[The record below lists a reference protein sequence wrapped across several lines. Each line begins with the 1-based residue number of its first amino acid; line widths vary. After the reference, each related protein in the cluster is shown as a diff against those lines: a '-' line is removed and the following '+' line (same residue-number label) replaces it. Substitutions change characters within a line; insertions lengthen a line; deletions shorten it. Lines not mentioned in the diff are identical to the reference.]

1 MRPEARLFL
10 LAVLLLA
17 AVGNAWADKPVKA
30 TTRLSDAGRANI
42 TLAQSYLESG
52 RLKEAE
58 DSARAAVKS
67 DPGSAAAHALLG
79 VVQARGKQD
88 RKAGNSFA
96 RALELAPRDG
106 AVLNAYGAWLC
117 GKGDIA
123 GADNAFR
130 VALEDPRYT
139 TPVQALVN
147 AGQCAIRGG
156 EWLRA
161 DGYLRRAL
169 AISPRNRPLL
179 LLMAETQMRLGRP
192 QVARAFV
199 QRSDSLGP
207 DGRTLELAA
216 RVEAAAGDAQAAAR
230 YQKRL
235 REEFPNFASSGAGA
249 RTK

>member
-1 MRPEARLFL
+1 MRPEARLLL
-10 LAVLLLA
+10 LAVLLA
-17 AVGNAWADKPVKA
+17 AAGNAHAWAEKAKA
-30 TTRLSDAGRANI
+30 TTRLSDTGRAHV
-42 TLAQSYLESG
+42 TLAQSFLESG

-67 DPGSAAAHALLG
+67 DPGAAATHALLG

-117 GKGDIA
+117 GKGDFA

-139 TPVQALVN
+139 TPVQPLVN
-147 AGQCAIRGG
+147 AGQCAVRAG
-156 EWLRA
+156 EWLKA
-161 DGYLRRAL
+161 DAYLRRAL
-169 AISPRNRPLL
+169 ALVPRNRPLL

-199 QRSDSLGP
+199 QRADSLGP

-235 REEFPNFASSGAGA
+235 REEFPNHASSGAGA